1 MIRMNILGS
10 DFQKG
15 FVKIK
20 INLND
25 DLWYLDNVL
34 ETGDIIKSR
43 TLRSLFLEREG
54 KQEKIGKKPMILSIQ
69 LEKSEF
75 HKTSNTLRLMGKIVE
90 GPEDVQKGSY
100 HTIEVK
106 FGTILAIYKSKEWKS
121 YQIDKIKKAQTKVP
135 EVLIAVTDM
144 NQATFGILK
153 KSGIEIVSEIRNP
166 YSIRFEEEK
175 LQEFYKKVASEI
187 DRLSKDMK
195 KIILA
200 GPGFAKE
207 HVQRIINDSFP
218 DLKNKIIMDSVSS
231 ATKSGVNEVMKR
243 GTLDKIIVESE
254 IVKESQIIQKFFV
267 HLQKDDGLGLY
278 GLKELEDADSAGAI
292 EILLVSE
299 EKIREKEIEK
309 LAQSVEKKKGH
320 TEIISKNHELGE
332 QFCRMSGLGA
342 ILRFRIY

>member
-1 MIRMNILGS
+1 MIQMNIIGS

-34 ETGDIIKSR
+34 ETGDVIKSK

-54 KQEKIGKKPMILSIQ
+54 KQEKIGKKPMILSIR

-75 HKTSNTLRLMGKIVE
+75 HKTSNTLRLMGKIIE
-90 GPEDVQKGSY
+90 GPEEVQKGSY

-106 FGTILAIYKSKEWKS
+106 LGTILAIYKKEWKP

-135 EVLIAVTDM
+135 EVLIAVADM
-144 NQATFGILK
+144 DQATFGILK
-153 KSGIEIVSEIRNP
+153 RSGIEIVSEIRNP

-207 HVQRIINDSFP
+207 HVQKIINDGFP
-218 DLKNKIIMDSVSS
+218 DVKNKIIMDSVSS
-231 ATKSGVNEVMKR
+231 ATKSGINEVMKR
-243 GTLDKIIVESE
+243 GTLDKVIEESE
-254 IVKESQIIQKFFV
+254 IVKESQIIQKFFI
-267 HLQKDDGLGLY
+267 HLHKDDGIGLY
-278 GLKELEDADSAGAI
+278 GLKELEEADSAGAI

-332 QFCRMSGLGA
+332 QFCRMGGLGA

>member
-1 MIRMNILGS
+1 MNILRS

-25 DLWYLDNVL
+25 DLWYLDNII
-34 ETGDIIKSR
+34 ESGDTIKAK

-54 KQEKIGKKPMILSIQ
+54 KREKIGKKPMILSVQ
-69 LEKSEF
+69 LEKTEF

-100 HTIEVK
+100 HTIEAKLGSV
-106 FGTILAIYKSKEWKS
+106 LVIYKKEWKQ

-135 EVLIAVTDM
+135 EVLITVTDM
-144 NQATFGILK
+144 NQATFGIIK
-153 KSGIEIVSEIRNP
+153 RSGVEIISEIRNP
-166 YSIRFEEEK
+166 YSIRFEEDK

-187 DRLSKDMK
+187 NRLSTNVK

-207 HVQRIINDSFP
+207 HIQKIIHNNFP
-218 DLKNKIIMDSVSS
+218 EIKNKLIMDSVSS
-231 ATKSGVNEVMKR
+231 ASKTGINEVVKR
-243 GTLDKIIVESE
+243 GTLDKVIKENE
-254 IVKESQIIQKFFV
+254 IVKESQIIQEFFT
-267 HLQKDDGLGLY
+267 HLHKDNGLGLY
-278 GLKELEDADSAGAI
+278 GLKELKDADNAGAI

-299 EKIREKEIEK
+299 EKIREKDIEK
-309 LAQSVEKKKGH
+309 IAQSIEKKRGH
-320 TEIISKNHELGE
+320 VEIISNTHELGE
-332 QFCRMSGLGA
+332 QFCRMGGLGA